1 MQNEATRLNQGKLR
15 VGLVTPQYIEMTA
28 EALTMGANK
37 YGERNWMKGLTVS
50 SILDSLNRHLLEY
63 EKGIDN
69 DPESGL
75 SHLSHIGANLM
86 FLMHFT
92 NDPKWDDRVKEK
104 PKDS

>member
-1 MQNEATRLNQGKLR
+1 MENEATRHNQGKIR
-15 VGLVTPQYIEMTA
+15 VGLVTPQYIENTA

-37 YGERNWMKGLTVS
+37 YGARNWMKGLTVS

-63 EKGIDN
+63 EKGIDI

-86 FLMHFT
+86 MLMHFT
-92 NDPKWDDRVKEK
+92 GNEKWDDRVKQ
-104 PKDS
+104 